1 MFFSIESYIKYIK
14 PLKMK
19 KKALLLFILATA
31 TMWGNT
37 QTSSVTPAKKQNQST
52 VLDSCDKKVSS
63 LLNKL
68 PNHSEISLV
77 MISKS
82 NETFYGAKKQNNSIQ
97 HLENSDRVFQIGSI
111 SKVFTSTLL
120 SDLVKEEK
128 LKLTDP
134 IYKYLKVKK
143 SNIKEVQLQQLANHT
158 AGYPNMP
165 NNLNLWSGMNP
176 EKNYTEEN
184 LIEYLNKHFIPES
197 KPGTAFAY
205 SNVAVG
211 ILANVLS
218 EAAKM
223 DFEELLQTKIFST
236 YGMNKSSS
244 RCDKLG
250 DRVTGLDAIGNA
262 MPCYDLNA
270 LTGAGGISSTVQDLT
285 KFVKAQFDHSNEEL
299 ALTRKVTHESNNTS
313 IGLGWFIDSDSLK
326 TTYMHNG
333 AVGGYRSCMV
343 FDTENNYG
351 VVVLSNIGG
360 NNPKA
365 REIDRLCY
373 ELLDML
379 YKAENDN

>member
-1 MFFSIESYIKYIK
+1 
-14 PLKMK
+14 MK
-19 KKALLLFILATA
+19 EKALLLFILATA
-31 TMWGNT
+31 TMMGNT
-37 QTSSVTPAKKQNQST
+37 QTSSGILIDKQNQST
-52 VLDSCDKKVSS
+52 VIDSCDKKVSS
-63 LLNKL
+63 LLTKL
-68 PNHSEISLV
+68 PNHSEIAIV
-77 MISKS
+77 VINKS
-82 NETFYGAKKQNNSIQ
+82 NETFYGAKKKNNSVQ
-97 HLENSDRVFQIGSI
+97 HVENSNRVFQIGSI

-120 SDLVKEEK
+120 ADLVNEEK

-134 IYKYLKVKK
+134 TYKYLKVKK
-143 SNIKEVQLQQLANHT
+143 SKIKEIQLQQLANHT
-158 AGYPNMP
+158 AGFPNMP
-165 NNLNLWSGMNP
+165 NNLNLWSGVNP
-176 EKNYTEEN
+176 EKNYSKEN

-223 DFEELLQTKIFST
+223 DFEELLQTKIFSK

-250 DRVTGLDAIGNA
+250 DQVTGLDAIGNV

-270 LTGAGGISSTVQDLT
+270 LVGAGGISSTVQDLT
-285 KFVKAQFDHSNEEL
+285 KFVKAQFDPSNKEL
-299 ALTRKVTHESNNTS
+299 ALTRKLTHESNNTS

-333 AVGGYRSCMV
+333 AVGGFRSCMV

-351 VVVLSNIGG
+351 VVVLSHIGV
-360 NNPKA
+360 NNPNA
-365 REIDRLCY
+365 REIDRLCFG
-373 ELLDML
+373 LLSML